1 MAYKRQKTALEIVT
15 TITAYIGIALMAFG
29 TITSIG
35 YFLYNWGALDLA
47 LGLSAWNAFVLWVQM
62 IGGGFILFVLSIV
75 FAGFGE

>member
-47 LGLSAWNAFVLWVQM
+47 LGLSAWNAFVLWIQM
-62 IGGGFILFVLSIV
+62 IGGGLILFVLSIV